1 MNESWDRMDK
11 PLSILILEDS
21 PADAELVLF
30 ELENAGLSFSAK
42 VVKTEKEFVA
52 AIGESCPDII
62 LSDYDLPRYTGAL
75 ALAQAKQQCP
85 DVPFILV
92 TGAVGEDRAIEI
104 LTQGA
109 KDYVLKSRLELRL
122 VPAVKRALA
131 EAEEHRAR
139 KKAEEELRDAHRNLE
154 RQVAER
160 TAELQRQNERLE
172 ILSYTAGRLLET
184 DNPQQLMEEL
194 CRRVMTFLDC
204 QMFFNFLVDEL
215 SGKLHLNACA
225 GIPQETAAEIEWLDF
240 GVAVCGCVARDGIR
254 IVAENI
260 PETPDI
266 RTELVKSFGIQA
278 YACHPLLEGSR
289 VIGTLSFGTCSRTTF
304 STSDL
309 AMMKAV
315 ADQVAIAM
323 NRIRQ
328 ASALRAAHARLEAT
342 VQERTAKLI
351 ETVTHLEDEKRR
363 FIEVLD
369 ILPAY
374 VILLSPDY
382 HVPFE
387 NRFFRERFG
396 EAKGRRCYE
405 FLFDRTEP
413 CEVCETYKTLQA
425 MSPLEWEWTG
435 PDSRNYYIYDFPFND
450 TDGSTL
456 ILEMG
461 LDVTDHK
468 RTQAEVETYRHRLEE
483 LVELRTS
490 QLAAANREM
499 ESFTYSVSHDLRA
512 PLRAIDGFSKIIQRD
527 HGKALDEKAVQL
539 FAKVRDSVKMMG
551 QLIDD
556 LLNFSR
562 LGQKAP
568 DIKPVNIYEI
578 VENAWQELQQAY
590 PERNVSLQI
599 HDLPPS
605 AGDRSLMKQVFVN
618 LLSNAIKFTRTRPV
632 ARIEIGGNEDE
643 RECTYYVKDNGV
655 GFDMEYHD
663 KMFGVFQRLHSQTDY
678 DGSGIGLALAQR
690 IIHKH
695 GGRIWAEGEEDKGAC
710 FFIALPKEHRP
721 GVPVEGA

>member
-1 MNESWDRMDK
+1 MSRSRDRMDK
-11 PLSILILEDS
+11 PFNILILEDS
-21 PADAELVLF
+21 PADAELVVF

-52 AIGESCPDII
+52 AIGTFCPDII
-62 LSDYDLPRYTGAL
+62 LSDYDIPRYTGAQ
-75 ALAQAKQQCP
+75 ALAEANRNCP
-85 DVPFILV
+85 DTPFILV

-109 KDYVLKSRLELRL
+109 KDYVLKSRLEQRL
-122 VPAVKRALA
+122 APAVKRALA
-131 EAEEHRAR
+131 EAFDHRAR
-139 KKAEEELRDAHRNLE
+139 RKAEEELRDAHRNLE

-184 DNPQQLMEEL
+184 DHPQQLMEDL
-194 CRRVMTFLDC
+194 CRRIMAFLDC
-204 QMFFNFLVDEL
+204 QMFFNFLVDDA
-215 SGKLHLNACA
+215 SGRLHLNAYA
-225 GIPQETAAEIEWLDF
+225 GIPKETAAEIEWLDF
-240 GVAVCGCVARDGIR
+240 GVAVCGCVARDGSR

-260 PETPDI
+260 FETPDV
-266 RTELVKSFGIQA
+266 RTELVKSFGIKA
-278 YACHPLLEGSR
+278 YACHPLLEASR
-289 VIGTLSFGTCSRTTF
+289 TIGTLSFGTCSRTTF
-304 STSDL
+304 SAADL

-328 ASALRAAHARLEAT
+328 ASALRAAHAKLETT
-342 VQERTAKLI
+342 VQERTSELI
-351 ETVTHLEDEKRR
+351 KTVAHLEDERRR
-363 FIEVLD
+363 FIDVLD

-405 FLFDRTEP
+405 FLFNRTEP
-413 CEVCETYKTLQA
+413 CEVCETYKTLQT
-425 MSPLEWEWTG
+425 MNPLEWEWTG
-435 PDSRNYYIYDFPFND
+435 PDERNYYIYDFPFKD

-461 LDVTDHK
+461 LDVTDYK
-468 RTQAEVETYRHRLEE
+468 KSQMELEIYRHHLEE
-483 LVELRTS
+483 LVELRTA
-490 QLAAANREM
+490 QLAATNREM
-499 ESFTYSVSHDLRA
+499 ESFSYSVSHDLRA

-527 HGKALDEKAVQL
+527 HGTALDEKALQL
-539 FAKVRDSVKMMG
+539 FGKVRDSVKMMG

-568 DIKPVNIYEI
+568 DIKPININELAET
-578 VENAWQELQQAY
+578 VWQELQQAY
-590 PERNVSLQI
+590 PERNVSLSIQA
-599 HDLPPS
+599 LPPLS
-605 AGDRSLMKQVFVN
+605 GDKSLMKQVFAN
-618 LLSNAIKFTRTRPV
+618 LLSNAIKFTKIRPI

-643 RECTYYVKDNGV
+643 RECTYYVRDNGV

-663 KMFGVFQRLHSQTDY
+663 KMFGVFQRLHSPADY
-678 DGSGIGLALAQR
+678 DGSGVGLALAQR

-710 FFIALPKEHRP
+710 FFIALPKEHP
-721 GVPVEGA
+721 PDAPAKGA

>member
-1 MNESWDRMDK
+1 MNKSLK
-11 PLSILILEDS
+11 ILILEDS
-21 PADAELVLF
+21 PTDAELVQF
-30 ELENAGLSFSAK
+30 ELQNAGLSFEAK
-42 VVKTEKEFVA
+42 VVGNQKEFVE
-52 AIGESCPDII
+52 AIDEYCPDII
-62 LSDYDLPRYTGAL
+62 LSDYDLPRYSG
-75 ALAQAKQQCP
+75 AQALTEANKKCP
-85 DVPFILV
+85 DTPFILV

-109 KDYVLKSRLELRL
+109 KDYVLKNRLEQRL

-139 KKAEEELRDAHRNLE
+139 KKAEEELRDAHRSLE

-204 QMFFNFLVDEL
+204 QMFFNFLVDEI
-215 SGKLHLNACA
+215 SGRLHLNACA
-225 GIPQETAAEIEWLDF
+225 GIPGETAAEIEWLDF
-240 GVAVCGCVARDGIR
+240 GVAVCGCVARDGGR

-266 RTELVKSFGIQA
+266 RTELVKSFGVKA
-278 YACHPLLEGSR
+278 YACHPLLEGNR

-304 STSDL
+304 SAGDL

-315 ADQVAIAM
+315 ADQVAVAM

-328 ASALRAAHARLEAT
+328 SSALRAAHAELEST

-351 ETVTHLEDEKRR
+351 ETVAHLEDERRR
-363 FIEVLD
+363 FIDVLD

-396 EAKGRRCYE
+396 DAQGRRCYE
-405 FLFDRTEP
+405 FLFDRTQP
-413 CEVCETYKTLQA
+413 CEVCETYKTLQT

-435 PDSRNYYIYDFPFND
+435 PDGRNYYIYDFPFTD
-450 TDGSTL
+450 TDGTTL

-461 LDVTDHK
+461 LDVTENK
-468 RTQAEVETYRHRLEE
+468 RTEAELQTYRHHLEE
-483 LVELRTS
+483 MVKLRTS
-490 QLAAANREM
+490 QLAETNHEL
-499 ESFTYSVSHDLRA
+499 ESFSYSVSHDLRA
-512 PLRAIDGFSKIIQRD
+512 PLRAIEGFSKIILRD
-527 HGKALDEKAVQL
+527 HGGALDERAGRL
-539 FAKVRDSVKMMG
+539 FDKVRDSVKMMG

-568 DIKPVNIYEI
+568 DLKPINIYDI
-578 VENAWQELQQAY
+578 AQDVWQELQQAY
-590 PERNVSLQI
+590 PERDVSLEI

-605 AGDRSLMKQVFVN
+605 SGDKSLMKQVFVN
-618 LLSNAIKFTRTRPV
+618 LLSNAIKFTKTRPA
-632 ARIEIGGNEDE
+632 ARIEIGGSENE
-643 RECTYYVKDNGV
+643 RECTYYVKDNGI

-663 KMFGVFQRLHSQTDY
+663 KMFGVFQRLHSSDEY

-695 GGRIWAEGEEDKGAC
+695 GGRIWAEGAEDEGAC
-710 FFIALPKEHRP
+710 FFIALPKEHHH
-721 GVPVEGA
+721 GAPVEGT